1 MKQLWGILPE
11 HINEKN
17 GIELIQDRKTPLYL
31 VDNEGLMIHT
41 RETLRTMYKDTNL
54 YEPSDNWDNA
64 GDGEHTMG
72 EILAHYEDGLE
83 DDYFRTVG
91 MKYSNHNF
99 FIERIA

>member
-1 MKQLWGILPE
+1 MEQLWGILPE

-17 GIELIQDRKTPLYL
+17 GIELIQDRKTPIYL

-41 RETLRTMYKDTNL
+41 RETLWTLYKESNL
-54 YEPSDNWDNA
+54 YEESNGWSGA
-64 GDGEHTMG
+64 GDAPVTLG

-83 DDYFRTVG
+83 DDYFHTVG
-91 MKYSNHNF
+91 MKYNNDNF